1 MDKKNLIKN
10 SIIVIFALLVQLFN
24 LNQSY
29 FIFCLI
35 FYFVDF
41 VKIIEINIKEILKFF
56 IIFVIGNI
64 VIIYK
69 LYYFEIGYWLVLI
82 FFVIILFRIYY
93 SEFGFKK
100 IFECKLIDKKR
111 IYGKNI
117 KIFVSE
123 KLKTNKGCSCGIFTK
138 NMILAEQAVCE
149 IKNLYESELFI
160 HELNHIKNRDNLKK
174 ELIFIFNRVLICIFV
189 LVAQS
194 YLKTWCIILF
204 LFLFSNIFRKIEAK
218 KYNKIE
224 KNNLRRENV

>member
-41 VKIIEINIKEILKFF
+41 VKIIEINIKEILKSF

-82 FFVIILFRIYY
+82 FF
-93 SEFGFKK
+93 EF
-100 IFECKLIDKKR
+100 
-111 IYGKNI
+111 
-117 KIFVSE
+117 
-123 KLKTNKGCSCGIFTK
+123 
-138 NMILAEQAVCE
+138 
-149 IKNLYESELFI
+149 
-160 HELNHIKNRDNLKK
+160 
-174 ELIFIFNRVLICIFV
+174 
-189 LVAQS
+189 
-194 YLKTWCIILF
+194 F
-204 LFLFSNIFRKIEAK
+204 LFLIFPLYFS
-218 KYNKIE
+218 
-224 KNNLRRENV
+224 